1 MEQTQLAIVEQ
12 QLKFHSELIEKM
24 SNAIEKLADAS
35 TDIMK
40 VLSVH
45 EEKYSQSMKNIE
57 LMYEIIHENKKEV
70 HDIKKEL
77 KTEINKLED
86 DINDMVKKTDIKMAY
101 GVGSVIII
109 FCFYAFTFYQQYVE
123 FQIQTKHSIEQK
135 ISK

>member
-24 SNAIEKLADAS
+24 SNAIEKLADAR